1 MTDITELAQ
10 LRGRTVDYPYYL
22 VECDCGK
29 IYPSS
34 ELSGGEPM
42 GDSGD
47 YSDCYCPHCGE
58 GEEHFAECADPET
71 AWKAQQDKIDA
82 VVEAL
87 EKAQRANA
95 AQDDHIN
102 QQQDRINKLEEGCKR
117 AAKRINSWRRLAKQS
132 IAEQEKCVDE
142 LDATRQRIVELDRKN
157 CELDSLTQRWAVER
171 AENAERIAELESR
184 TVTVHQSDYFTSLVA
199 MARVSADK
207 AMRKFP
213 QPNYV
218 LLKVA
223 EEAGEVVQAGVHY
236 AENRMEWGQVEG
248 EIVQLLAML
257 IRLVTEGDQVNGI
270 TPPASCSTG
279 IKVEAE

>member
-10 LRGRTVDYPYYL
+10 SEINDALAQLKQISEYPTPSTQYARVLRKYIL
-22 VECDCGK
+22 A
-29 IYPSS
+29 
-34 ELSGGEPM
+34 L
-42 GDSGD
+42 
-47 YSDCYCPHCGE
+47 
-58 GEEHFAECADPET
+58 
-71 AWKAQQDKIDA
+71 
-82 VVEAL
+82 VEAL
-87 EKAQRANA
+87 EKE
-95 AQDDHIN
+95 
-102 QQQDRINKLEEGCKR
+102 QQ
-117 AAKRINSWRRLAKQS
+117 
-132 IAEQEKCVDE
+132 
-142 LDATRQRIVELDRKN
+142 
-157 CELDSLTQRWAVER
+157 
-171 AENAERIAELESR
+171 RIAELEA
-184 TVTVHQSDYFTSLVA
+184 QNDYFASLVA

-207 AMRKFP
+207 AIRKFP

-270 TPPASCSTG
+270 TPPALCSAG